1 MGLLNLQEGGGGVH
15 GMGKWV
21 IWGSYVETRAVY
33 DQIKQGRIR
42 LFGVCGSRLHQEH
55 LIHTGVL

>member
-1 MGLLNLQEGGGGVH
+1 MH